1 MAALL
6 LTTFQRLEEAEI
18 HYCLLRDTDQIH
30 RLDELDEVD
39 LLVDKQQGKQLYQL
53 LAQLGFVALPSWG
66 HGPHQFFT
74 IYDEAGDRWLKLDV
88 VTEVV
93 FGYPYHT
100 IVTNFAATCLAR
112 RQWHSGVFVP
122 SVECEALTLLYH
134 CIIDKK
140 RFEPHRRQ
148 RLQTLCSAVKDRNEL
163 TTFLQQWGQPTLTW
177 SQIATLVAREDWEG
191 LLALRPVLT
200 QALTQKQW
208 LAQRTRPIQQRVVR
222 KLSKQLQ
229 ARRPPA
235 ISVAI
240 LAPDGAGKSTVVA
253 GIQKSFCFPVYTTY
267 MGLYQ
272 KGERRGLTKVLAKAG
287 FVGRLAIQ
295 WQRYLKAR
303 TQQARRKLVIFDRYA
318 YDALLPSP
326 KPLTRLQQWR
336 RQILAHA
343 CPAPDLVI
351 LLDAPGALLYAR
363 KGEHSTA
370 LLEEQRQGYLKLKSK
385 LRQMVVVD
393 ATQNPDAVRRRVIT
407 HIWRA
412 YVRRQTGLRSDV
424 LAEKVMFDLCAQE

>member
-1 MAALL
+1 MTALL
-6 LTTFQRLEEAEI
+6 HTTFQRLEEAEI
-18 HYCLLRDTDQIH
+18 HYCLLRDTDQIQW
-30 RLDELDEVD
+30 LDELDEVD
-39 LLVDKQQGKQLYQL
+39 LLVDKQQYKQLAQL
-53 LAQLGFVALPSWG
+53 LTQLGFVALPSWG

-88 VTEVV
+88 VTEIV

-100 IVTNFAATCLAR
+100 IVTDFATACLAQ
-112 RQWHSGVFVP
+112 RQWHNGVFVP
-122 SVECEALTLLYH
+122 SMECEALTLLYH

-140 RFEPHRRQ
+140 RFDPHRRQ
-148 RLQTLCSAVKDRNEL
+148 RLQTLCAAVKESNYL
-163 TTFLQQWGQPTLTW
+163 TARLQQWGQPTLTW
-177 SQIATLVAREDWEG
+177 SQITTLVAREDWAG
-191 LLALRPVLT
+191 LLALRPALT
-200 QALTQKQW
+200 MALTQKQW
-208 LAQRTRPIQQRVVR
+208 LTQRTRQVQQRVVR
-222 KLSKQLQ
+222 KLSKQIH

-235 ISVAI
+235 VSVAI

-287 FVGRLAIQ
+287 FGGRLAIQ
-295 WQRYLKAR
+295 WQRYLAAR
-303 TQQARRKLVIFDRYA
+303 AQQARRKLVIFDRYS

-326 KPLTRLQQWR
+326 KPLSRLQQWR
-336 RQILAHA
+336 RRLLAHA

-351 LLDAPGALLYAR
+351 LLDAPGELLYAR
-363 KGEHSTA
+363 KGEHSAA
-370 LLEEQRQGYLKLKSK
+370 LLEEQRQGYLKLKSQ

-393 ATQNPDAVRRRVIT
+393 ATQKPDAVRRRVIT

-412 YVRRQTGLRSDV
+412 YVRRQAGLRSDV

>member
-6 LTTFQRLEEAEI
+6 LTTLQRLEEAEI
-18 HYCLLRDTDQIH
+18 HYCLLRDTDQVQ
-30 RLDELDEVD
+30 RLDELGEVD
-39 LLVDKQQGKQLYQL
+39 LLVDKQQGKQLSQL
-53 LAQLGFVALPSWG
+53 LGQLGFVALPSWG

-134 CIIDKK
+134 CIVDKK

-148 RLQTLCSAVKDRNEL
+148 RLQALCSAVKDRNEL
-163 TTFLQQWGQPTLTW
+163 TTILQQWGQSTLTW
-177 SQIATLVAREDWEG
+177 PQIATLVAREDWNG
-191 LLALRPVLT
+191 LLALRP
-200 QALTQKQW
+200 ALTKTLSQKQW
-208 LAQRTRPIQQRVVR
+208 LAQPIRQIQQRVVR
-222 KLSKQLQ
+222 KLSKQLH

-272 KGERRGLTKVLAKAG
+272 KGERRGLAKVLAKAG
-287 FVGRLAIQ
+287 FGGRLVIQ
-295 WQRYLKAR
+295 WQRYLQAR
-303 TQQARRKLVIFDRYA
+303 VQQARRKLVIFDRYA

-326 KPLTRLQQWR
+326 KPLSRLQQWR

-363 KGEHSTA
+363 KGEHSAA
-370 LLEEQRQGYLKLKSK
+370 LLEEQRQGYLKLKSQ

>member
-18 HYCLLRDTDQIH
+18 HYCLMRDTDQLH

-39 LLVDKQQGKQLYQL
+39 LLVDKRQSKLLYQL
-53 LAQLGFVALPSWG
+53 LTQLGFVALPSWG
-66 HGPHQFFT
+66 HEPHQFFT

-88 VTEVV
+88 VTGIV

-100 IVTNFAATCLAR
+100 LTTNFAAMCLAR

-122 SVECEALTLLYH
+122 SLECEAITLLYH
-134 CIIDKK
+134 CVVDKK
-140 RFEPHRRQ
+140 RFDPHRRQ
-148 RLQTLCSAVKDRNEL
+148 RLQTLCSAVKDSNYL
-163 TTFLQQWGQPTLTW
+163 TTLLQQWGQPALTW
-177 SQIATLVAREDWEG
+177 SQIATLVMREAWDS
-191 LLALRPVLT
+191 LLALRP
-200 QALTQKQW
+200 ALIKALAQKQW
-208 LAQRTRPIQQRVVR
+208 LAQTRRQGQQRLVR
-222 KLSKQLQ
+222 KLSKQLNV
-229 ARRPPA
+229 RRPPA

-253 GIQKSFCFPVYTTY
+253 GIQQSFCFPVYTTY

-295 WQRYLKAR
+295 WQRYLAAR
-303 TQQARRKLVIFDRYA
+303 VQQARRKLVIFDRYS

-326 KPLTRLQQWR
+326 KPLSRLQQWR
-336 RQILAHA
+336 RRLMAYA
-343 CPAPDLVI
+343 CPAPDLVL
-351 LLDAPGALLYAR
+351 LLDAPGELLYAR
-363 KGEHSTA
+363 KGEHSA
-370 LLEEQRQGYLKLKSK
+370 AFLEEQRQGYLKLKSQ

-407 HIWRA
+407 QIWRA
-412 YVRRQTGLRSDV
+412 YLRRQTGLRSAMSV
-424 LAEKVMFDLCAQE
+424 EKVMFDLCAQE